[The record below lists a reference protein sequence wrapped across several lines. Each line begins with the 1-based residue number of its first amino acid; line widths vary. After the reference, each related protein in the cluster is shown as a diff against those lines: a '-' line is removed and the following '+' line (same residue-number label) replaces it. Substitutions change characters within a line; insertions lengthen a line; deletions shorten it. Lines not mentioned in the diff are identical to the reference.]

1 MGTPRCKAKQKGHY
15 QFKTRTYAIINVLLN
30 KTAQVLPEC
39 DSNTKLADNFLS
51 SFKDKVDTIRSN
63 VSSHPD
69 TNVIVPKQT
78 STVFCMPEFEQLTCD
93 AVKQI
98 IMRLSNKSCSLDTL
112 PSWLVKNNLS
122 TLLPVITKIVNASL
136 SSGIFPSNLKHSVIT
151 PVLKKSS
158 VDRNDLKS
166 YRPVANVPFL
176 SKVIEKVAT
185 CQVINHVD
193 SYTLGEQFQSAYKRF
208 HSTETALLRVKNDI
222 LHSLDKSKAVLMV
235 LLDMSAAFDT
245 VDHDIL
251 LQRLHTQFGISSTV
265 NTWFSTY
272 IKNRTTKVSIKGDFS
287 RHHVFNYSIPQG
299 SIVGPLA
306 FKSESDRQRVLSNLS
321 SCVLAVNK
329 WMAQNMLQL
338 NQGKT
343 EFIVFA
349 NSHVLSTL
357 PNLELILGDF
367 TIPAST
373 SVKNLGVSLDCS
385 LNMSHHI
392 SSVCKTV
399 NFHIRNLWRIRRFIT
414 QSACHHAVRSLVLS
428 RLDYANSL
436 LVGARKNDLARLQRL
451 QNKAARLVFACGR
464 DQPSPGLI
472 ASLHWLP
479 VKERISFKIFTHVYK
494 ILHTQSPSYLVELV
508 HSQNSNTADE
518 YRQRLRSS
526 ADQTRL
532 SVPRTRRKAGD
543 SSFSIAAPRLWN
555 ELPAGLREAI
565 SLPVF
570 KSLLKTFLF
579 PHPS

>member
-1 MGTPRCKAKQKGHY
+1 MALIQSKDGSLG
-15 QFKTRTYAIINVLLN
+15 QFI
-30 KTAQVLPEC
+30 C
-39 DSNTKLADNFLS
+39 D
-51 SFKDKVDTIRSN
+51 
-63 VSSHPD
+63 P
-69 TNVIVPKQT
+69 
-78 STVFCMPEFEQLTCD
+78 
-93 AVKQI
+93 
-98 IMRLSNKSCSLDTL
+98 
-112 PSWLVKNNLS
+112 
-122 TLLPVITKIVNASL
+122 
-136 SSGIFPSNLKHSVIT
+136 
-151 PVLKKSS
+151 
-158 VDRNDLKS
+158 
-166 YRPVANVPFL
+166 
-176 SKVIEKVAT
+176 
-185 CQVINHVD
+185 
-193 SYTLGEQFQSAYKRF
+193 
-208 HSTETALLRVKNDI
+208 
-222 LHSLDKSKAVLMV
+222 
-235 LLDMSAAFDT
+235 
-245 VDHDIL
+245 
-251 LQRLHTQFGISSTV
+251 
-265 NTWFSTY
+265 
-272 IKNRTTKVSIKGDFS
+272 
-287 RHHVFNYSIPQG
+287 
-299 SIVGPLA
+299 
-306 FKSESDRQRVLSNLS
+306 KSEGDRQRVLSKLS
-321 SCVLAVNK
+321 SCVLAINK

-357 PNLELILGDF
+357 PNLELILADF

-436 LVGARKNDLARLQRL
+436 LVGARENDLARLQRL

-464 DQPSPGLI
+464 DQPSAGLI

-479 VKERISFKIFTHVYK
+479 VKERINFKIFTHVYK